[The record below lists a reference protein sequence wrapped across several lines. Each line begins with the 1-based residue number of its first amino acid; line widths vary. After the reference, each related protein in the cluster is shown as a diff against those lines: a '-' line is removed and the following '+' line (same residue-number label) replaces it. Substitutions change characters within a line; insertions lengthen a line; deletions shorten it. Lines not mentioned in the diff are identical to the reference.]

1 LHEKSEQEDAGAVVP
16 PKQGKQCNNGDQ
28 AAKNIDP
35 VIKGDRRQAAEQDRQ
50 QDISRNYGFISGFKT
65 YYIFSHSD
73 RL

>member
-1 LHEKSEQEDAGAVVP
+1 MKNPKQEDAGAVVP

-50 QDISRNYGFISGFKT
+50 QDNFPELRVY
-65 YYIFSHSD
+65 
-73 RL
+73 